1 MACGIYSKLLNL
13 FILLNNIIFNI
24 HFLFS
29 LFFCRKIA
37 LKVRN
42 YFVSFTFLIK
52 NQLSLIFLGKL
63 DKKKFI
69 DVYKQ
74 FYPHGKADKFCG

>member
-1 MACGIYSKLLNL
+1 MIKTRMKTYFGHIKL
-13 FILLNNIIFNI
+13 
-24 HFLFS
+24 
-29 LFFCRKIA
+29 K
-37 LKVRN
+37 K
-42 YFVSFTFLIK
+42 
-52 NQLSLIFLGKL
+52 GKL